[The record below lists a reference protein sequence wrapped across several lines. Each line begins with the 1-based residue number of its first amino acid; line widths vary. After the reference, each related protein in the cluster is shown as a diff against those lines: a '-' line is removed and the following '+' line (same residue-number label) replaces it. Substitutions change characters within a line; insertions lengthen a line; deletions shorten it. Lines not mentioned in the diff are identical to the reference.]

1 VSDDFGRALYV
12 LSVFS
17 VQLLHSFCRR
27 RDANVMTGFFS
38 CCLNC
43 FQGVT
48 NNASA
53 VAVTAAIRSVSGN
66 SVCADC
72 TAMSE

>member
-1 VSDDFGRALYV
+1 
-12 LSVFS
+12 
-17 VQLLHSFCRR
+17 
-27 RDANVMTGFFS
+27 M
-38 CCLNC
+38 
-43 FQGVT
+43 

-72 TAMSE
+72 SALSKLSMHCGIQKTARAFPLPHFLASLTASGDAS